1 MTIYPGATI
10 LGGDTVIGEG
20 STIGGNVFLTTSV
33 PPHSLVVFEGVTVKV
48 LDKRQRAP
56 VDFQI

>member
-1 MTIYPGATI
+1 
-10 LGGDTVIGEG
+10 
-20 STIGGNVFLTTSV
+20 VFLTTSV

-48 LDKRQRAP
+48 LDKRQRQP